1 MDCMD
6 YLIIN
11 CRRINMEIDML
22 VSIIG
27 MELVDE
33 AIDYCIEKRYI

>member
-11 CRRINMEIDML
+11 CRRINMEIVFGFMFCLGFVLYGLWL
-22 VSIIG
+22 VS
-27 MELVDE
+27 
-33 AIDYCIEKRYI
+33 